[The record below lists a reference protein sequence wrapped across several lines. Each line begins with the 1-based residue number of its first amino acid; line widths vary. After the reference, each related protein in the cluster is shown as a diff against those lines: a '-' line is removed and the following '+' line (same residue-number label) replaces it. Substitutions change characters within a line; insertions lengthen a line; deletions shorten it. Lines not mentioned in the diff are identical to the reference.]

1 MGSKKRKRLDF
12 VVSAIQ
18 QRWGRQALRRG
29 EEAFAPAGGL
39 PHLPTGFPPLD
50 QALDGIGGLPRG
62 RISELLGAPT
72 SGMAT
77 LALKVIE
84 QAQTAGDYAA
94 YLDLSRTFDP
104 DYAARCHVRLSKLL
118 LVRPASAVEAL
129 TLTRDLL
136 ESRGLGVLVFDS
148 VADLFPAHPEEQALA
163 SALAHLPAVLA
174 GSACAL
180 IFLTP
185 LHPGDALSSAHYPA
199 GFALPDYAAVRLLL
213 RKERWLKRG
222 RDIRGYQARALV
234 LKNKLGAAGRSAK
247 VAITFNGV
255 VQGDGT

>member
-1 MGSKKRKRLDF
+1 MGFKKRKRLDF

-18 QRWGRQALRRG
+18 RRWGRKALRRG
-29 EEAFAPAGGL
+29 EAAFAPESGL

-77 LALKVIE
+77 LALKLIE
-84 QAQTAGDYAA
+84 QAQAAGDTAA

-118 LVRPASAVEAL
+118 LVRPASGLEAL
-129 TLTRDLL
+129 ALTRDLI

-148 VADLFPAHPEEQALA
+148 VADLCQTRPEA
-163 SALAHLPAVLA
+163 SALAQLPAGLVE
-174 GSACAL
+174 SACAL

-185 LHPGDALSSAHYPA
+185 LLRGDPMSSANYPA
-199 GFALPDYAAVRLLL
+199 GFALPHYASVRLLL
-213 RKERWLKRG
+213 RKERWLQRG
-222 RDIRGYQARALV
+222 RDICGYQARVLV
-234 LKNKLGAAGRSAK
+234 LKNKLGAAGRRAQIA
-247 VAITFNGV
+247 VTFNGV